1 MVLLDICAISA
12 AKALISAS
20 LILIW
25 AEFSAKLIS
34 KTTEVRD
41 TNTNLFNINKFIEL
55 IEFNY
60 YREVVIISD

>member
-25 AEFSAKLIS
+25 AEFSAKLIN

-55 IEFNY
+55 I
-60 YREVVIISD
+60 

>member
-25 AEFSAKLIS
+25 AEFSAKLIN